1 MSGEHVEDLGHL
13 RGDRWLRGNQPQI
26 RIEPRGGVIVI
37 AGAQVSVAAQAILIA
52 AHQHGELAMG
62 LQAHDAIDHVD
73 AAVFEA
79 LGPLDVGRFVAAGL
93 QLDEHGHFLA
103 ALGRVDERLPHL

>member
-1 MSGEHVEDLGHL
+1 
-13 RGDRWLRGNQPQI
+13 
-26 RIEPRGGVIVI
+26 
-37 AGAQVSVAAQAILIA
+37 
-52 AHQHGELAMG
+52 MG